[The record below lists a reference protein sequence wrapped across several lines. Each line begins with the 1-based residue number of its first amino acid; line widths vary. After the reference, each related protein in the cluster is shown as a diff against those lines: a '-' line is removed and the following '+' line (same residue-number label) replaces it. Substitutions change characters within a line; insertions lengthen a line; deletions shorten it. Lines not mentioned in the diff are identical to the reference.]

1 MASEIEYRATFMVYW
16 FLTQISI
23 KVAKKKIK
31 STNNSLL
38 IKSTTN
44 SDEIIEYI
52 YEKNEPLSLYKAV
65 HNSNLPCT

>member
-1 MASEIEYRATFMVYW
+1 MVYW

-44 SDEIIEYI
+44 SAEIIEYI

-65 HNSNLPCT
+65 HKSNLPCT